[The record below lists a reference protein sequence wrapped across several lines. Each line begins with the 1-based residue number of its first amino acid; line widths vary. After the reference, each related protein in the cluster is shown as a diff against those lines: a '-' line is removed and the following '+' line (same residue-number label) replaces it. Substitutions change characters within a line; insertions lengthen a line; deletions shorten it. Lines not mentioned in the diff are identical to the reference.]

1 GAEVVDVPKAEADK
15 LGWDA
20 PHGAKVSRIEPG
32 SPAGKAGITLGDIV
46 LSLDRT
52 EIDNAADFNA
62 SVEGKRPGTEVR
74 LRVLS
79 KGRELRMAV
88 VLDQRQ
94 TLTVAGDAP

>member
-1 GAEVVDVPKAEADK
+1 MCGDLERHSAGQQSAGFGAEVVDVPKPEADK

-32 SPAGKAGITLGDIV
+32 SPADKAGIALGDIV

-62 SVEGKRPGTEVR
+62 SLEGKTPRAPG
-74 LRVLS
+74 
-79 KGRELRMAV
+79 
-88 VLDQRQ
+88 
-94 TLTVAGDAP
+94 APARSV